1 MEHYTMSQWLL
12 FFYLYCFL
20 GWVWESCY
28 VSVRKHQ
35 WVNRG
40 FLHGPLL
47 PIYGSGAIIILWAT
61 LPVRGSIPLIF
72 LLGMVAATV
81 LEYCTG
87 AAMEALFKVRYW
99 DYSDKPFNLN
109 GHICLFCSLGWGV
122 FSVLLVKGIHP
133 PIETLVLDLPAF
145 LAEPVALVLT
155 VAVTADAVQ
164 SFNAAMDLRE
174 LLEKLTE
181 SNEDIRRIQKRLEV
195 YSTFAQEE
203 VREKLE
209 KAARAKGELEEKLEE
224 LSQESQQRKLRRREA
239 LSQAIQSRREK
250 KVALLDQLSGQLELC
265 RQQLEKVSD
274 TAAEA
279 PEKLEEIAQ
288 ALERIRRYRGRL
300 LGAAAKTYRRS
311 DRILRGNPSAK
322 AGRYAEALEELRKL
336 SQRRK

>member
-1 MEHYTMSQWLL
+1 
-12 FFYLYCFL
+12 
-20 GWVWESCY
+20 
-28 VSVRKHQ
+28 
-35 WVNRG
+35 
-40 FLHGPLL
+40 
-47 PIYGSGAIIILWAT
+47 
-61 LPVRGSIPLIF
+61 
-72 LLGMVAATV
+72 
-81 LEYCTG
+81 
-87 AAMEALFKVRYW
+87 
-99 DYSDKPFNLN
+99 
-109 GHICLFCSLGWGV
+109 
-122 FSVLLVKGIHP
+122 
-133 PIETLVLDLPAF
+133 
-145 LAEPVALVLT
+145 
-155 VAVTADAVQ
+155 
-164 SFNAAMDLRE
+164 MDLRE